1 LVKITYY
8 GHSAFLIGDKLK
20 VLIDPFVSDDLISKI
35 KADVI
40 LVTHDHGDHIGKTVE
55 IAKKTKAKVFAIH
68 EIATKLSNEGISIQ
82 GMNIGGSIE
91 HDGMKISMVNAQHS
105 ANCAGFVIKFPDVT
119 IYHAGD
125 TGLFGDMK
133 LIAELYKPDIVMLP
147 IGDVYTMGPAEA
159 AKAIE
164 LLKPKIAIPMHYGTF
179 PVLTGTSEKFKAL
192 AKNVQVIV
200 FDKEET
206 KDLR

>member
-8 GHSAFLIGDKLK
+8 GHAAFLIEDKLK
-20 VLIDPFVSDDLISKI
+20 ILIDPFVSEDLFSKI

-40 LVTHDHGDHIGKTVE
+40 LVTHDHGDHIGKTFE

-68 EIATKLSNEGISIQ
+68 EIATKLSNEGINAQ

-91 HDGMKISMVNAQHS
+91 YDNIKISMVNAQHS
-105 ANCAGFVIKFPDVT
+105 ANCAGFVVKFPEIT

-125 TGLFGDMK
+125 TGLFCDMK
-133 LIAELYKPDIVMLP
+133 LIAELYNPDIVMLP

-159 AKAIE
+159 AKAVE
-164 LLKPKIAIPMHYGTF
+164 FLKPKIAIPMHYGTF
-179 PVLTGTSEKFKAL
+179 PILTGTPEKFKAL
-192 AKNVQVIV
+192 AKNVNVIV
-200 FDKEET
+200 FNKEET